1 MKVGRTSGTTGTG
14 GPSGAR
20 APAGGS
26 SFNLPSAS
34 AAGSA
39 TPTARAGGVTG
50 VASLDALLAL
60 QEMGGPLERRR
71 KAVGR
76 AGHILD
82 VLDDLKLAV
91 IDGEVSGAHLD
102 QLMKAVRDQREAT
115 DDPRLEGVLDEIEM
129 RAAVELAKLQRAKI
143 AA

>member
-34 AAGSA
+34 AAGVA
-39 TPTARAGGVTG
+39 TPAARAGGVTG

-102 QLMKAVRDQREAT
+102 QLMRAVRDQRETT

>member
-1 MKVGRTSGTTGTG
+1 MKVGRTSGTTGAG
-14 GPSGAR
+14 GPSGPR
-20 APAGGS
+20 APSGGS
-26 SFNLPSAS
+26 SFSLPPTG
-34 AAGSA
+34 AAGAA

-76 AGHILD
+76 ASHILD

-91 IDGEVSGAHLD
+91 IDGEVSGAHLE
-102 QLMKAVRDQREAT
+102 QLMRAVRDQRENT
-115 DDPRLEGVLDEIEM
+115 EDPRLEGVLDEIEM
-129 RAAVELAKLQRAKI
+129 RAEVELAKLQRAKI

>member
-1 MKVGRTSGTTGTG
+1 MKVGRTSGPAASG

-26 SFNLPSAS
+26 SFSLPGTS

-39 TPTARAGGVTG
+39 APVARAAGVTG

-76 AGHILD
+76 AGRILD
-82 VLDDLKLAV
+82 VLDDLKMAV

-102 QLMKAVRDQREAT
+102 HLMRAVRDQRENT
-115 DDPRLEGVLDEIEM
+115 EDPRLEGVLDEIEM

>member
-1 MKVGRTSGTTGTG
+1 MKVGRSSGTTGAG

-26 SFNLPSAS
+26 AFNLPAAG

-39 TPTARAGGVTG
+39 APAARAAGVTG

-60 QEMGGPLERRR
+60 QQADGPLERRR

-76 AGHILD
+76 AGRILD

-91 IDGEVSGAHLD
+91 IDGEVSGAHLER
-102 QLMKAVRDQREAT
+102 LMRAVRDQRENT
-115 DDPRLEGVLDEIEM
+115 ENPGLEGVLDEIEM
-129 RAAVELAKLQRAKI
+129 RASVELAKLQRAKI

>member
-1 MKVGRTSGTTGTG
+1 MKVGRTSGPAAGG
-14 GPSGAR
+14 GPSGTR

-26 SFNLPSAS
+26 SFNLPAAN

-39 TPTARAGGVTG
+39 GPTARAGGVTG

-76 AGHILD
+76 AGRILD
-82 VLDDLKLAV
+82 VLDELKMAV
-91 IDGEVSGAHLD
+91 IDGEVSSSHLD
-102 QLMKAVRDQREAT
+102 HLMRVVRDQRENTEDAG
-115 DDPRLEGVLDEIEM
+115 LEGVLDEIEM
-129 RAAVELAKLQRAKI
+129 RAAVELAKLQRANV

>member
-1 MKVGRTSGTTGTG
+1 MKVGRTSGPAASG
-14 GPSGAR
+14 GPSGTR

-26 SFNLPSAS
+26 SFNLPATGGAS
-34 AAGSA
+34 AAA
-39 TPTARAGGVTG
+39 PTARATGVTG

-76 AGHILD
+76 AGRILD
-82 VLDDLKLAV
+82 VLDDLRIAV
-91 IDGEVSGAHLD
+91 IDGEVSGAHLNH
-102 QLMKAVRDQREAT
+102 LMRAVRDQRENT
-115 DDPRLEGVLDEIEM
+115 EDPALEGVLDEIEM

>member
-1 MKVGRTSGTTGTG
+1 MKVGRTSGPTASNA
-14 GPSGAR
+14 PSGTR

-26 SFNLPSAS
+26 SFNLPSMGA
-34 AAGSA
+34 AAGA
-39 TPTARAGGVTG
+39 APTARAAGVTG

-76 AGHILD
+76 AGRILD
-82 VLDDLKLAV
+82 VLDDLRIAV
-91 IDGEVSGAHLD
+91 IDGEVSGAHLNH
-102 QLMKAVRDQREAT
+102 LMRAVRGQRENT
-115 DDPRLEGVLDEIEM
+115 EDPRLEGVLDEIEM

>member
-1 MKVGRTSGTTGTG
+1 MKVGRTSGTTGSS
-14 GPSGAR
+14 GPSGPR

-26 SFNLPSAS
+26 SFNLPATG

-39 TPTARAGGVTG
+39 TPAARAGGVTG

-60 QEMGGPLERRR
+60 QQADGPLERRR

-76 AGHILD
+76 AGKILD
-82 VLDDLKLAV
+82 VLDDLRLAV
-91 IDGEVSGAHLD
+91 IDGEVSGAHLEH
-102 QLMKAVRDQREAT
+102 LVRAVRDQREGT
-115 DDPRLEGVLDEIEM
+115 DDPGLEGVLDEIEM